1 MLIGTIRCSITSF
14 QKDIGHDVGRIIDR
28 CDIDKETLIS
38 NEKCPAANKRQ
49 RLAGRQGSQPE
60 IRRVDIGR
68 KEALLAGGIARL
80 EQERAA
86 CLTNTGHVAGAT
98 LTVTLLHIFRNSVS
112 NACTIDH
119 DPRCEP
125 LRFRL
130 DEQSRK
136 LPYIPVVVRE
146 DDGELQEHGQDR
158 EECNSARQNGSE
170 RRAGSAQSRTSRII

>member
-68 KEALLAGGIARL
+68 KDDLLEHALVNAVEPRESGELANETDEIIDVGLRL
-80 EQERAA
+80 PRTRMVDMPEFQLQSRKRRSDFM
-86 CLTNTGHVAGAT
+86 G
-98 LTVTLLHIFRNSVS
+98 
-112 NACTIDH
+112 
-119 DPRCEP
+119 DPRCQDL
-125 LRFRL
+125 LRL
-130 DEQSRK
+130 
-136 LPYIPVVVRE
+136 
-146 DDGELQEHGQDR
+146 H
-158 EECNSARQNGSE
+158 
-170 RRAGSAQSRTSRII
+170 